1 MDAFDHREAK
11 PAKSAARKES
21 ELYAPLKAF
30 FEARGYIVRGEV
42 RHCDLVAMRPEGS
55 EGQEE
60 PPIIV
65 EMKPSF
71 NLTLVLQAL
80 ERQKLSPQVY
90 VAVEKKKGG
99 KGHSVS
105 SLRLLCGKLGIGF
118 LLVTFYKRKAPFV
131 EIICSPAGSEASY
144 MATRPVKTR
153 AARLVR
159 EFSARSGDYNVGGT
173 TKQPLVTAYREKALR
188 AAHCLADGPLRAAAV
203 RDGSGVGDAAAIL
216 QRNYYGWFERVSRGV
231 YALTGEGREA
241 LERYAHIVR
250 ELRKP
255 GAGTAEVTGLPMAGD
270 T

>member
-1 MDAFDHREAK
+1 MEALDHHEAK
-11 PAKSAARKES
+11 PARAAARKES
-21 ELYAPLKAF
+21 ELYAPLKEF

-42 RHCDLVAMRPEGS
+42 RHCDLVAMRPEDE

-65 EMKPSF
+65 ELKPSF

-105 SLRLLCGKLGIGF
+105 SLRQLCGKLGIGF

-131 EIICSPAGSEASY
+131 EIVCTPAGSAASY
-144 MATRPVKTR
+144 METRPVKTR

-173 TKQPLVTAYREKALR
+173 TKLPLVTAYREKALR

-216 QRNYYGWFERVSRGV
+216 QRNYYGWFERISRGV

-241 LERYAHIVR
+241 LERYAHVV
-250 ELRKP
+250 LDWHKP
-255 GAGTAEVTGLPMAGD
+255 GAGTAEVTGLPLASD